1 MCWAISRE
9 LRFCSR
15 TTAQSVM
22 SSLPHD
28 PMNAAKRKAKFEE
41 HLTEI
46 VQGFAKECHKN
57 KKIALRLKI
66 SAVFLSGVVT
76 VCLGLKFSGAAT
88 PWQTWLSNLA
98 LFLSAVITVVGA
110 YEAFF
115 DPRAIWIRETI
126 VYTKLRNLKRE
137 FEFWAAGCDGEM
149 LEPTEAEQL
158 DRFKDQLDQILIESL
173 KNWMKIRG
181 ATEADQK
188 PAANGT
194 DPAREEADARG
205 NLSKNS

>member
-1 MCWAISRE
+1 
-9 LRFCSR
+9 
-15 TTAQSVM
+15 
-22 SSLPHD
+22 
-28 PMNAAKRKAKFEE
+28 MNAARRKAKFEE

-46 VQGFAKECHKN
+46 VQAFAKECHKN

-76 VCLGLKFSGAAT
+76 VCLGLKFSNPPN
-88 PWQTWLSNLA
+88 PWQTWLTNVA
-98 LFLSAVITVVGA
+98 LLLSAVITVVGA

-137 FEFWAAGCDGEM
+137 FEFWAAGCDGET
-149 LEPTEAEQL
+149 LEPPEADKL
-158 DRFKDQLDQILIESL
+158 DRFKEQLDQILVESL

-181 ATEADQK
+181 AVDTDNK
-188 PAANGT
+188 SPANGT
-194 DPAREEADARG
+194 DLAREEADARG
-205 NLSKNS
+205 NLSKRG

>member
-1 MCWAISRE
+1 
-9 LRFCSR
+9 
-15 TTAQSVM
+15 
-22 SSLPHD
+22 
-28 PMNAAKRKAKFEE
+28 MNAAKRKAKFEE
-41 HLTEI
+41 HLTELT
-46 VQGFAKECHKN
+46 QAFATECHKN
-57 KKIALRLKI
+57 KKFALSLKI
-66 SAVFLSGVVT
+66 SSVAFSAVVT
-76 VCLGLKFSGAAT
+76 VCLGL
-88 PWQTWLSNLA
+88 NLA
-98 LFLSAVITVVGA
+98 SAAQTTLKNVALGLSAIITVVGA

-137 FEFWAAGCDGEM
+137 YEFWAAGCDGDT
-149 LEPTEAEQL
+149 LEPAEAEKL

-181 ATEADQK
+181 AAEADHK
-188 PAANGT
+188 PTANGT